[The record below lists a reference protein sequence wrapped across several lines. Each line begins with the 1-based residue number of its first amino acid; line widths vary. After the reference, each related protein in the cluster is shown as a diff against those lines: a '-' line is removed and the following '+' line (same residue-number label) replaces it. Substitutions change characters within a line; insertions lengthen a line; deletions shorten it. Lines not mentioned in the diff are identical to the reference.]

1 MEKKIKK
8 TLSSHKETKKIAQS
22 LAKEIEKK
30 HPNPSNA
37 AVIALEGNLGSG
49 KTKFTQFFAKS
60 LGIKNRVVSPTFLIM
75 KEYTIPKKMYKKFFH
90 IDAYRI
96 KEKDLIN
103 LGFKEIT
110 KDPKNIVVV
119 EWADRVKKLIPQ
131 KAIWL
136 KFSHGKNN
144 KERLIEQKNGR

>member
-1 MEKKIKK
+1 MENKIKK
-8 TLSSHKETKKIAQS
+8 ILSSHKETKKIARF

-30 HPNPSNA
+30 YPHA

-49 KTKFTQFFAKS
+49 KTKFTQFFAEA

-75 KEYTIPKKMYKKFFH
+75 KEYAIPKNLYKNFFH

-96 KEKDLIN
+96 KEEDLVN
-103 LGFKEIT
+103 LGFKEII
-110 KDPKNIVVV
+110 KNPKNIVVV
-119 EWADRVKKLIPQ
+119 EWADRVKNLIP
-131 KAIWL
+131 KKSIWL

-144 KERLIEQKNGR
+144 KERLIEQKNGH